1 MSNWFYVREENLSK
15 TDLKPQKYNYFNVRD
30 SQSSGCTKNEW
41 PRGQNETIFFPE
53 KQTLSA

>member
-1 MSNWFYVREENLSK
+1 MCLNNSIDKY
-15 TDLKPQKYNYFNVRD
+15 LKPHKYNYFNVRD